1 MFPRV
6 SVIIPVLNRA
16 SIVRNA
22 LDSVLHQYHKPYEL
36 IVVDNGSI
44 DNTFAVVSD
53 WLDKN
58 KNQGIKFKLLTEN
71 NKGASFARQTGLYNA
86 EGEFL
91 YFLDSDDVMKPN
103 LLSEVIQKIKNN
115 SETDIVCWRCSIK
128 LLDGKKRIPPFD
140 FKNPVENH
148 LIHSLLRTQ
157 GYIIRKSFLERVGG
171 WSKPLPVWND
181 MELGLR
187 ILLQNPKIIGIEKI
201 LTEIYSQKESI
212 TGMDFSSKEGE
223 WENSLLVMD
232 EVNENS
238 DYPFKNKIYK
248 ILNYRKIILAAH
260 YYREGNKKDASKLI
274 DATFKNLTFKEKVW
288 LRFSYLYTLLG
299 FRGAWRIIR
308 SPYLFEVSD
317 LFNIP
322 KNKS

>member
-22 LDSVLHQYHKPYEL
+22 LESVLHQYQKPYEL

-71 NKGASFARQTGLYNA
+71 NKGASFARQTGLCNA
-86 EGEFL
+86 EGEFI
-91 YFLDSDDVMKPN
+91 YFFDSDDLMKPN
-103 LLSEVIQKIKNN
+103 LLSEVMQKIKDNP
-115 SETDIVCWRCSIK
+115 ETDIVCWRCSIK

-140 FKNPVENH
+140 LKNPLENH

-157 GYIIRKSFLERVGG
+157 GYIIRKSFLERAGG

-212 TGMDFSSKEGE
+212 TGLDFSSKEGE

-260 YYREGNKKDASKLI
+260 YYREGNKKGASKLI
-274 DATFKNLTFKEKVW
+274 DATFNNLTFKEKVW
-288 LRFSYLYTLLG
+288 LSFSYLYTLLG
-299 FRGAWRIIR
+299 FRGAWRIIK

-317 LFNIP
+317 LFKIP